1 MSAIVQKHPLASNS
15 VFEVADV
22 TPAQAQAWLQT
33 NHLNRPIRPRK
44 VVQYAQDMESGRWKE
59 SFDPIR
65 FGKSGRLIDG
75 QHRLHA
81 VMLANMTVRLFI
93 VRGVDDSAFDVFD
106 NGAARTLADMLS
118 LEGHEPWIAKTAA
131 TAAQMALSYDDG
143 KLPTAMGYPNNVCL
157 QYIHEHPEL
166 IASTAFLDQMPRHG
180 VPLSHSCGAFLHFV
194 FVRHDGELA
203 ENFIRRFYTG
213 ENLVSGDVVLE
224 LRNRLI
230 SRKISGTKSTKLDDM
245 WACVKVWNSVRRQK
259 PIKWIANAFHRAGD
273 KFPEIV

>member
-1 MSAIVQKHPLASNS
+1 MSAIVQKHPLTSSS
-15 VFEVADV
+15 VFEVVDV
-22 TPAQAQAWLQT
+22 TPTQAQAWLQT
-33 NHLNRPIRPRK
+33 NHLNRPLRKRK
-44 VVQYAQDMESGRWKE
+44 VLQYAEDMVSGRWKE
-59 SFDPIR
+59 SFDPVR

-75 QHRLHA
+75 QHRLNA
-81 VMLANMTVRLFI
+81 VVLANVTVRLFI
-93 VRGVDDSAFDVFD
+93 VHGVDDSAFDVFD
-106 NGAARTLADMLS
+106 NGAPRTLADMLS

-157 QYIHEHPEL
+157 QYIHEHPEM
-166 IASTAFLDQMPRHG
+166 ITSAAFLGQMPRHG
-180 VPLSHSCGAFLHFV
+180 VPLSHSCGTFLHFV
-194 FVRHDGELA
+194 FVRRDDELA

-245 WACVKVWNSVRRQK
+245 WACIRVWNSVRRQK
-259 PIKWIANAFHRAGD
+259 PIKWISNAFHRAGD